1 MVFLLLSDSELRVS
15 FFFFPKGIRCL
26 PWGWLTPSHAFPSDP
41 LRSFS
46 NVLPKRSVTASAE
59 SGDWFI
65 DIASNNYL
73 ADRLG
78 FFGYTTYEQKPSC
91 YLFYFLFL
99 FHIVAGTLLG
109 LPAPASQGQA
119 WMDLNLHRL

>member
-1 MVFLLLSDSELRVS
+1 M
-15 FFFFPKGIRCL
+15 
-26 PWGWLTPSHAFPSDP
+26 
-41 LRSFS
+41 
-46 NVLPKRSVTASAE
+46 LPKRSVTASAE

-65 DIASNNYL
+65 NIASNNYL

-78 FFGYTTYEQKPSC
+78 FSGYTTYEQKPSC

-109 LPAPASQGQA
+109 PGAHTPPSASIARPG
-119 WMDLNLHRL
+119 MDGFEFTQIVR